1 MCLIKSK
8 NSYFGIG
15 YVCPMLFYVVLVVV
29 IRLIVC
35 YN

>member
-15 YVCPMLFYVVLVVV
+15 YVCPMLFFYVVLVVV
-29 IRLIVC
+29 IRLIV
-35 YN
+35 